1 MLRRWEVSLVAD
13 FQHPGGQ
20 TWSESPFY
28 PTPHGW
34 RWISWSGAQTDRR
47 LWREPETPSVGLGKQ
62 GVHLG
67 RHTLQPSR
75 KQGAPPAGQGEVAG
89 GGSEVGLGYDE
100 PRSFLLT
107 HPPGGRGFPACKE

>member
-28 PTPHGW
+28 PTPHSW
-34 RWISWSGAQTDRR
+34 RWVSWSGAQTDRR
-47 LWREPETPSVGLGKQ
+47 VWREPETPSVGLGKQ

-75 KQGAPPAGQGEVAG
+75 KQGTPRPHRAG
-89 GGSEVGLGYDE
+89 GGYQRWV
-100 PRSFLLT
+100 
-107 HPPGGRGFPACKE
+107 